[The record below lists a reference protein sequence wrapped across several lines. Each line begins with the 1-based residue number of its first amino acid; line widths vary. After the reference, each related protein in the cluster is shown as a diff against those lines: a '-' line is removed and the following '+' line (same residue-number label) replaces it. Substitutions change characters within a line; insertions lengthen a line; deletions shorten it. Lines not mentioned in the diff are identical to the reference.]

1 MSSHNTSLGHI
12 GDTYVK
18 FAKQFYNIEPNDLT
32 PLLGYLP
39 DLKLDSKY
47 VLDDFRPSEQTNSVL
62 WLYIRDK
69 TIERP
74 TDENY
79 VNQKRNL
86 YYVFNGNKN
95 KCYIKRSIKIAG
107 IPIFRYKKRIKPIN
121 PFSHIYLPFIEE
133 AIWQA
138 YLLQQTYHI
147 IGMRWHGGYAERL
160 FINQPNDIENI
171 KNFCI
176 KNGCDLNNLI
186 DVCKNTYSLP
196 TVRLTGNKAIISHCW
211 FDNWNGLTQVT
222 WQGEYYEKKKQIK
235 QFELIEEKVL
245 VKYRCKFY
253 F

>member
-1 MSSHNTSLGHI
+1 MQNDYSS
-12 GDTYVK
+12 
-18 FAKQFYNIEPNDLT
+18 
-32 PLLGYLP
+32 
-39 DLKLDSKY
+39 
-47 VLDDFRPSEQTNSVL
+47 TN
-62 WLYIRDK
+62 
-69 TIERP
+69 
-74 TDENY
+74 
-79 VNQKRNL
+79 
-86 YYVFNGNKN
+86 
-95 KCYIKRSIKIAG
+95 
-107 IPIFRYKKRIKPIN
+107 
-121 PFSHIYLPFIEE
+121 
-133 AIWQA
+133 
-138 YLLQQTYHI
+138 
-147 IGMRWHGGYAERL
+147 
-160 FINQPNDIENI
+160 PNDIENI